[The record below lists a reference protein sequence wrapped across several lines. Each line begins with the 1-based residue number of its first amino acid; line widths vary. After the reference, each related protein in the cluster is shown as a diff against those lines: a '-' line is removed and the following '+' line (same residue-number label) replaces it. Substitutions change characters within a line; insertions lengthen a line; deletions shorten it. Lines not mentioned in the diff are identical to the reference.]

1 MDDLIGDVI
10 AAKYVQDLFST
21 QAKDDV
27 GKMVKELMDSFSSL
41 VRESSWMD
49 EATKSNALLKA
60 SSMNVLVGHPDWM
73 RNNTVLDKKYEEVIA
88 VFNSLTKSLFKTPF
102 LMFSSLTQAERA
114 ILKIMFR
121 QKALVR
127 EINYV
132 KYAKVLTERI
142 RKLTWF
148 TSS

>member
-27 GKMVKELMDSFSSL
+27 EKMVKELMDSFITL

-132 KYAKVLTERI
+132 KYAKVSTERI